1 MAILQRA
8 EPCLASLLAL
18 LLVLVLSQTATR
30 AAHEDGSSPDALS
43 TLRFGRRKT
52 LVMPGLPPVSTGLLL
67 PLTPNMWASIRRRN
81 PNFRHASV
89 GFVPPFTGNGSSN
102 GSGEGAAPRWT
113 YLDRVDWQQR
123 RMVRPVQNQASCAAC
138 WAMAAVAAVES
149 LYAIATNS
157 PPPAI
162 STQRLLE
169 CAPNTPRT
177 PALAGAGSGS
187 NDTGGGGTWLD
198 GCEGGWS
205 AEALDF
211 MAVTALPSAAAV
223 PFIGARG
230 TKNASRGS
238 LCLQQQQQQQLQ
250 PAPPLVYADN
260 SVPFTRRTPYK
271 GPFSIT
277 MFEETGLEGYLGM
290 ILALQ
295 RQPVVAALEADQP
308 SFIQYDGSFV
318 YSDPS
323 CFLNGLVDHSV
334 LVIGYD
340 LTDPTPHWIVLNS
353 WGSWWGRWGTM
364 RLAMAGGDGICG
376 IHSMPALYP
385 VITTPDPCF
394 PINPCGGGK
403 CGVDPGT
410 GGNTCECPEGFRV
423 TVNIDG
429 SQSCA
434 LARRCGFS
442 MVNPCDTGTCI
453 DSTTSPG
460 GYSCLC
466 PPPTQRVNNT
476 DGTQT
481 CVVPPPPPPT
491 NYWDTPGAGGGGESG
506 GSGGNSGSSGGV
518 GSGGVGSGNGA
529 SAGVRRVRVVEG
541 MTCGM
546 LALTFCIAVDQLQ
559 QTNPG
564 MDCSKLEVGATVTV
578 NTTAA
583 ATVCSL
589 SYAASLGDTC
599 ASIVD
604 LFNTSTSALLALN
617 PQLDCTVPFSS
628 SQSICVAAALTPLP
642 RRCARWYTPQPGD
655 TCPTIMRSVASP
667 PLPPAHFIALNP
679 GLSCSLL
686 DQPNATVGAGV
697 QVCVKAAPNW
707 TGASKASLNIPEN
720 SQRVIAHIRFHP
732 PTQSQFHTN
741 SVSYSRSII
750 SPSLSSLMAL
760 KQHDTFAPASHNT
773 RSSRMIRQI
782 KSSSFHREAAHTFD
796 TIDLDKD
803 GKISAHE
810 LATLLARLDNSL
822 AESTPGR
829 RGSSREAGGDLIGF
843 AEDVIREADVDG
855 DGMIDFEEFLLSARA
870 GPSLLGEHSV
880 SVASS
885 DEEED
890 ESDGG
895 GNSEKDV
902 REEDLFRAFEI
913 FDLDGNGVICP
924 KELRYVVGVLSGD
937 DLTTEDCERMIKR
950 VDQDGDG
957 YVDYDEFK
965 TMMAGVFD

>member
-1 MAILQRA
+1 MAILQRT
-8 EPCLASLLAL
+8 EPCLAFLLAL
-18 LLVLVLSQTATR
+18 LLVLTLSEIATCT
-30 AAHEDGSSPDALS
+30 AHEDGSSLDALR

-89 GFVPPFTGNGSSN
+89 GFVPPTAASNGSSN

-149 LYAIATNS
+149 LYAIVTNA

-177 PALAGAGSGS
+177 PSGAGAGSGS
-187 NDTGGGGTWLD
+187 NDTGGGGAWQD

-211 MAVTALPSAAAV
+211 MAFTALPSAAAV

-230 TKNASRGS
+230 TKNASRAS
-238 LCLQQQQQQQLQ
+238 LCVQQQQ
-250 PAPPLVYADN
+250 APLLVYADN

-295 RQPVVAALEADQP
+295 RQPVVAAVEADQP
-308 SFIQYDGSFV
+308 SFIQYDGSFI

-353 WGSWWGRWGTM
+353 WGSWWGRWGVM

-376 IHSMPALYP
+376 IHSMPGLYP

-394 PINPCGGGK
+394 PINPCGGGT
-403 CGVDPGT
+403 CGVDAGT
-410 GGNTCECPEGFRV
+410 GRNTCECPEGFRM

-466 PPPTQRVNNT
+466 PPPTQRTNNT

-491 NYWDTPGAGGGGESG
+491 NYWDTPGAGGGGSGSGSG
-506 GSGGNSGSSGGV
+506 GSGSGSSG
-518 GSGGVGSGNGA
+518 SGG

-546 LALTFCIAVDQLQ
+546 LALTFRITVEQLQ

-583 ATVCSL
+583 ANVCSL

-604 LFNTSTSALLALN
+604 LFNTSTAALLTLN
-617 PQLDCTVPFSS
+617 PQLDCTEPFSS
-628 SQSICVAAALTPLP
+628 SQSICVAAASTPLP

-655 TCPTIMRSVASP
+655 TCPSIMRSVASP

-697 QVCVKAAPNW
+697 Q
-707 TGASKASLNIPEN
+707 
-720 SQRVIAHIRFHP
+720 
-732 PTQSQFHTN
+732 
-741 SVSYSRSII
+741 
-750 SPSLSSLMAL
+750 
-760 KQHDTFAPASHNT
+760 
-773 RSSRMIRQI
+773 I
-782 KSSSFHREAAHTFD
+782 KSSSFRREAARTFD

-803 GKISAHE
+803 GKISAYE
-810 LATLLARLDNSL
+810 LATLLTRLNISL
-822 AESTPGR
+822 ADSTPGQ

-855 DGMIDFEEFLLSARA
+855 DGMIDFEEFLRSARA
-870 GPSLLGEHSV
+870 GPSLLGEYSV
-880 SVASS
+880 S
-885 DEEED
+885 DEEDD

-895 GNSEKDV
+895 SASEKDV

-913 FDLDGNGVICP
+913 FDLDHNGVICP
-924 KELRYVVGVLSGD
+924 EELRYVIGVLKGD

-950 VDQDGDG
+950 VDSNGDG

-965 TMMAGVFD
+965 TMMAGIFG

>member
-8 EPCLASLLAL
+8 KPCLTSLLAL
-18 LLVLVLSQTATR
+18 LLVLVLSEIATCTA
-30 AAHEDGSSPDALS
+30 HDDGLGPDALT

-89 GFVPPFTGNGSSN
+89 GFVPPAASN
-102 GSGEGAAPRWT
+102 GSVEGAAPRWT

-149 LYAIATNS
+149 LYAIVTNS

-169 CAPNTPRT
+169 CAPNTLHT
-177 PALAGAGSGS
+177 PAVVGAGSES

-211 MAVTALPSAAAV
+211 MAFTALPSAAAV

-230 TKNASRGS
+230 TKNASRAS
-238 LCLQQQQQQQLQ
+238 LCLQQQQQQQQ
-250 PAPPLVYADN
+250 QQQAPPLVYADN

-277 MFEETGLEGYLGM
+277 MFEETGLEGHLGV

-340 LTDPTPHWIVLNS
+340 LTDPTPHWILLNS
-353 WGSWWGRWGTM
+353 WGSWWGRWGVM

-385 VITTPDPCF
+385 VITTPHPCF

-403 CGVDPGT
+403 CAVDAGT
-410 GGNTCECPEGFRV
+410 GSNTCECPEGFRV
-423 TVNIDG
+423 
-429 SQSCA
+429 SCA

-466 PPPTQRVNNT
+466 PPPTQRTNNT

-491 NYWDTPGAGGGGESG
+491 NYWDTPGAGGGGSGSSSSG
-506 GSGGNSGSSGGV
+506 GSV
-518 GSGGVGSGNGA
+518 
-529 SAGVRRVRVVEG
+529 GVRRVQVVEG

-546 LALTFCIAVDQLQ
+546 LALTFRITVEQLQ

-564 MDCSKLEVGATVTV
+564 MDCTKLEVGVTVTI

-583 ATVCSL
+583 ASMCSL
-589 SYAASLGDTC
+589 SYASSLGDTC

-604 LFNTSTSALLALN
+604 LFNTSTAALFALN

-628 SQSICVAAALTPLP
+628 SQSICVAAASTPLP
-642 RRCARWYTPQPGD
+642 RRCARWYTPQQGD
-655 TCPTIMRSVASP
+655 TCPSIMRSVASP
-667 PLPPAHFIALNP
+667 PLPPTHFIALNP
-679 GLSCSLL
+679 SLSCSLL
-686 DQPNATVGAGV
+686 EQPNATTDTGV
-697 QVCVKAAPNW
+697 QVCVKATPNW
-707 TGASKASLNIPEN
+707 MGASNYILADP
-720 SQRVIAHIRFHP
+720 
-732 PTQSQFHTN
+732 
-741 SVSYSRSII
+741 SR
-750 SPSLSSLMAL
+750 MAL
-760 KQHDTFAPASHNT
+760 QQHDIVASASRNT
-773 RSSRMIRQI
+773 RSSHILQI
-782 KSSSFHREAAHTFD
+782 ASSSFRREAARTFE

-810 LATLLARLDNSL
+810 LATLLARLDSSNTS
-822 AESTPGR
+822 AETQPGR
-829 RGSSREAGGDLIGF
+829 RGIPAIEAGGDLIGF

-855 DGMIDFEEFLLSARA
+855 DGMINFDEFLLSARA
-870 GPSLLGEHSV
+870 GPSFV
-880 SVASS
+880 SVPSS
-885 DEEED
+885 DDEGED

-895 GNSEKDV
+895 SNSGKDV
-902 REEDLFRAFEI
+902 MDDDLFRAFEI
-913 FDLDGNGVICP
+913 FDLDRDGVISAE
-924 KELRYVVGVLSGD
+924 ELRYVVGVLTGD

-950 VDQDGDG
+950 VDTDEDG
-957 YVDYDEFK
+957 YVDYKEFRR
-965 TMMAGVFD
+965 MMAGVFY